1 MIPFQGG
8 LVESLDYCSSQDSQ
22 IEASC
27 YCFNKKNIDNKDKKK
42 KNKIEKEMQKDL
54 CLVMI
59 YKTKLLSLYHVWLR

>member
-42 KNKIEKEMQKDL
+42 KQDREGDAERFMFGNDI
-54 CLVMI
+54 
-59 YKTKLLSLYHVWLR
+59 

>member
-42 KNKIEKEMQKDL
+42 KKQDRKGDAKRFMFGNDI
-54 CLVMI
+54 
-59 YKTKLLSLYHVWLR
+59 

>member
-42 KNKIEKEMQKDL
+42 KKQDRKGDAKRFMFGNVI
-54 CLVMI
+54 
-59 YKTKLLSLYHVWLR
+59 

>member
-42 KNKIEKEMQKDL
+42 KQDRKGDAKRFMFGNDI
-54 CLVMI
+54 
-59 YKTKLLSLYHVWLR
+59 